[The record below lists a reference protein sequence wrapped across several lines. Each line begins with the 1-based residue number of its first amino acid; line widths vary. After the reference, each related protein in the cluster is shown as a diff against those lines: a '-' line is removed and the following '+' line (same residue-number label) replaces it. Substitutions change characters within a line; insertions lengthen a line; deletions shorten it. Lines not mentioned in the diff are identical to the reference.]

1 MKNHNIFMLLFAF
14 ALVCGCVSCSSNDS
28 GKTANVD
35 ELGDTVPASEFAII
49 EDTAHAPVTG
59 DTIAAK
65 DKIVGD
71 KNNE

>member
-1 MKNHNIFMLLFAF
+1 MN
-14 ALVCGCVSCSSNDS
+14 
-28 GKTANVD
+28 TD

>member
-1 MKNHNIFMLLFAF
+1 MKNHNIFGLLFAI
-14 ALVCGCVSCSSNDS
+14 ALVCGCVSCSFNNSSKVTN
-28 GKTANVD
+28 TD

-71 KNNE
+71 KNSE